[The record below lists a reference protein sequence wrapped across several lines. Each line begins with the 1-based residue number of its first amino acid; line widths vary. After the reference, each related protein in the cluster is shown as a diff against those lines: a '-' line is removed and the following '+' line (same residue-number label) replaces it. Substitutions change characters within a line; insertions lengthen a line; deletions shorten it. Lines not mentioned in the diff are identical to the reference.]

1 MRGQGL
7 GGITT
12 SCTLEPIRAEE
23 ALGTTVAEA
32 HLTGEDLFIEVLP
45 KGLELSEGLNQ
56 EKCP

>member
-1 MRGQGL
+1 MPSIVGEWEGPGVGRREQRTAGWVTRGQGQ

-32 HLTGEDLFIEVLP
+32 HLT
-45 KGLELSEGLNQ
+45 
-56 EKCP
+56 